1 MIIRFMHS
9 WVFRILSVAFG
20 ALMVIESVY
29 THFLVAVPMVLLGT
43 VIAVSGIADIC
54 ILEVLHRSMVANTDE
69 TMKARER
76 HA

>member
-1 MIIRFMHS
+1 
-9 WVFRILSVAFG
+9 
-20 ALMVIESVY
+20 MVIESVY

-54 ILEVLHRSMVANTDE
+54 ILEVLHRGMVANTDE